1 MEEEPEEEEAADGRE
16 RRAESG
22 GDEEAAKLD
31 VSSSHFDPLLALYSP
46 QTPLPYPNVRA
57 FNNLA
62 AYESFLLQKRGQGG
76 SSESKKKKKR
86 RGRGEPDP
94 ERIQRLRALVLPEK
108 RGEEEE
114 GRRGSRKQRAP
125 KNVLT
130 RMPVH
135 KGSPLGELYRCV
147 HDRIKIN
154 VHIRTFKGL
163 RGVCSGFLVA
173 FDKFWNMALVDVD
186 ETFRKPILGKAF
198 YNEAELTVTRLFD
211 RLRLQEASA
220 DKGTHVKTADEV
232 HVSPQGSSLENPPG
246 VARIPKGSASAPHP
260 VGMQKGAVHPEAEE
274 EARGAGAMERTV
286 KKETEDNRTCVP
298 TGSEKRKKKRKPKV
312 DYQQVSTRHLHQLFI
327 RGENVLLVQVG
338 Q

>member
-173 FDKFWNMALVDVD
+173 FDKFWNM
-186 ETFRKPILGKAF
+186 
-198 YNEAELTVTRLFD
+198 LFD